1 MSSFKPTIV
10 LAACAL
16 LLFTACDRN
25 PLVEDP
31 AANLPDESPI
41 PSGMTAQGPKAGPLS
56 TMAPQIGS
64 FSGPAPTFEVR
75 RGLTLKDI
83 PGGLLPPGTERG
95 LRTTPNSI
103 TPLQVQNP
111 FSTGILWEDTVTGQR
126 VIWEMQGAVFTGQRS
141 FLPTID
147 PSWRMVAGTA
157 DFNGDGHADILWQ
170 HVPTATVVIW
180 FMEGFNYTGQLVVV
194 GQVADDAR
202 WRIVG
207 VGDFDGDGHAD
218 ILWQHPTGLRAF
230 WFMNGP
236 SFAGRVMPFGPV
248 DPTWDI
254 AGVGDFNR
262 DGMPDI
268 LWQHL
273 PTGQRVVWFMN
284 GPNFEGQPV
293 FLPQVDPEWD
303 IAGVG
308 NFYEVGMTDIL
319 WQHRSTGWRSIWR
332 MDGTTWTGTGD
343 VLPLVPTEWNMVG
356 AFGAIVP
363 PPPPPPGPLEG
374 SWSYNA
380 IVAGTVGGVP
390 VNCTLANMTLTLG
403 HDEEDVSTIAGVGV
417 GGTWHCG
424 EPEGPTQIAGFNPLT
439 GTYTAETNAVTF
451 SIGGP
456 ALWTVT
462 NTGTAAADLNTITG
476 TAQLSIPLGPGSVA
490 LSGPFT
496 ATRVTFPMSTADAAA
511 RRTSEI
517 PTIPSGAALT
527 AQTRAT
533 RDVLTAGIEKAVER
547 ARAEGR
553 LR

>member
-1 MSSFKPTIV
+1 MYSFRPKII

-16 LLFTACDRN
+16 FLFAACERH

-31 AANLPDESPI
+31 ATNLPEEGPF
-41 PSGMTAQGPKAGPLS
+41 PSGMTPQGPKAGPLS

-64 FSGPAPTFEVR
+64 FSGPAPTFGVR
-75 RGLTLKDI
+75 RGLTLDDI
-83 PGGLLPPGTERG
+83 PGGLLPAGAALR
-95 LRTTPNSI
+95 LRTTPNPI
-103 TPLQVQNP
+103 TPLQVQDP
-111 FSTGILWEDTVTGQR
+111 VSTGILWENTITGQR
-126 VIWEMQGAVFTGQRS
+126 LIWGMEGPVFTEQRS
-141 FLPTID
+141 FLPTVD

-170 HVPTATVVIW
+170 HEPTAIVVIW
-180 FMEGFNYTGQLVVV
+180 FMEGLNFTGELVFVA
-194 GQVADDAR
+194 QVADDPS
-202 WRIVG
+202 WRIAG
-207 VGDFDGDGHAD
+207 VGDFNGNGHAD

-230 WFMNGP
+230 WFMDGP
-236 SFAGRVMPFGPV
+236 TFTGQVMLFGPV
-248 DPTWDI
+248 DPSWDI

-284 GPNFEGQPV
+284 GPNFEGQLV

-308 NFYEVGMTDIL
+308 NFYGVGMTDIL
-319 WQHRSTGWRSIWR
+319 WQHRTTGWRSIWR
-332 MDGTTWTGTGD
+332 MDGATWTGTGD
-343 VLPLVPTEWNMVG
+343 VLPLVPTEWHIVG
-356 AFGAIVP
+356 AFGAFVP

-380 IVAGTVGGVP
+380 TLSGIVGGVT
-390 VNCTLANMTLTLG
+390 VTCTLAAMTLIID
-403 HDEEDVSTIAGVGV
+403 HDDGDVSMIEGAGV

-424 EPEGPTQIAGFNPLT
+424 GPEEPTPISGANALS
-439 GTYTAETNAVTF
+439 GTYDGTNNAVTF

-476 TAQLSIPLGPGSVA
+476 TAQLSIPLGPGSVTLA
-490 LSGPFT
+490 GPFT
-496 ATRVTFPMSTADAAA
+496 ATRVTSAGGSANAEL
-511 RRTSEI
+511 RRHSGI
-517 PTIPSGAALT
+517 LTIPSGADIA
-527 AQTRAT
+527 AQTRAM
-533 RDVLTAGIEKAVER
+533 RDVLTAGIEKAV

-553 LR
+553 FR